1 MSRTYHHG
9 ERRIRVRGVR
19 RPTDLR
25 RLARALIELEYSQ
38 AQAEAEAEAQHQKQS
53 KAKRAQR
60 RDSGGATGTERGA
73 A

>member
-25 RLARALIELEYSQ
+25 RLAQTLIELEYSQ
-38 AQAEAEAEAQHQKQS
+38 AQAEAEAEAEHRRATQRAIKQP
-53 KAKRAQR
+53 KRGSDA
-60 RDSGGATGTERGA
+60 SGTDRGA